1 LADRDL
7 DRRMDGRAL
16 PACTSSTL
24 SGQMVAGLDDE
35 YVLNIAALS
44 NVGTFGLVL
53 SVESGIQLPVYSGG
67 ILPW

>member
-1 LADRDL
+1 
-7 DRRMDGRAL
+7 
-16 PACTSSTL
+16 
-24 SGQMVAGLDDE
+24 MVAGLDDE

-67 ILPW
+67 ILAW